1 MSNLNENINYT
12 VVIGIDAQDFFEF
25 ASATLQKKL
34 DRCFEILKIEPRNYP
49 NIKALK
55 GEFSGY
61 YRYRVGDY
69 RVIYEI
75 DLESYPT
82 SYSRGASHFCNEHK
96 YLVGK

>member
-1 MSNLNENINYT
+1 MTTLVPLCHVPSCTGIGFINNHISSLIFT
-12 VVIGIDAQDFFEF
+12 GPFGTTGSPLFPN
-25 ASATLQKKL
+25 TLL
-34 DRCFEILKIEPRNYP
+34 CAALFHIYP

-75 DLESYPT
+75 DDNSKLVT
-82 SYSRGASHFCNEHK
+82 ILLIAHRSRVYE
-96 YLVGK
+96 

>member
-75 DLESYPT
+75 DDNSKLVT
-82 SYSRGASHFCNEHK
+82 ILLIAHRSRVYE
-96 YLVGK
+96 

>member
-1 MSNLNENINYT
+1 LSNLNENINYT
-12 VVIGIDAQDFFEF
+12 VVIGIDAQDFFES

-55 GEFSGY
+55 GEFLGY

-75 DLESYPT
+75 DDSKLVT
-82 SYSRGASHFCNEHK
+82 ILLIAHRSRVYE
-96 YLVGK
+96 

>member
-1 MSNLNENINYT
+1 MEFCHNYSSNY
-12 VVIGIDAQDFFEF
+12 
-25 ASATLQKKL
+25 S
-34 DRCFEILKIEPRNYP
+34 

-75 DLESYPT
+75 DDNSKLVT
-82 SYSRGASHFCNEHK
+82 ILLIAHRSRVYE
-96 YLVGK
+96 